1 MDAETVRHI
10 VEAMGYTAGTLTTL
24 SFVPQVRKSLRSGST
39 GDLSGTM
46 LVVFT
51 LGVLFWLVYGVA
63 LGSMPIILTN
73 SVTLALNLVL
83 LGLKFR
89 SGPASPGQ
97 KQHSRL

>member
-1 MDAETVRHI
+1 MGAETSRVVI
-10 VEAMGYTAGTLTTL
+10 EVMGYAAGTLTTL

-51 LGVLFWLVYGVA
+51 SGVLFWLIYGLA
-63 LGSMPIILTN
+63 LGSLPIILTN
-73 SVTLALNLVL
+73 SVTLGLNLVL

-89 SGPASPGQ
+89 PRRG
-97 KQHSRL
+97 